1 LSFFSVIEIST
12 KVHNMRISAIAG
24 LFVVLVASVAEASRQ
39 CDNYASGCKAC
50 VCNQWADT
58 SDCCF
63 GEFNS
68 GNGNCEGI
76 KAANTNKFQ
85 ACCNGKNGFGRCW

>member
-1 LSFFSVIEIST
+1 
-12 KVHNMRISAIAG
+12 MRISIIAA
-24 LFVVLVASVAEASRQ
+24 LFVVLVASSAEAGRQ
-39 CDNYASGCKAC
+39 CENYASGCKAC

-58 SDCCF
+58 SKCCF
-63 GEFNS
+63 AEFNS

-76 KAANTNKFQ
+76 KAANTDRFQ

>member
-1 LSFFSVIEIST
+1 
-12 KVHNMRISAIAG
+12 MRISTIAA
-24 LFVVLVASVAEASRQ
+24 LFVVLIASSAEAGRQ
-39 CDNYASGCKAC
+39 CENYASGCNAC
-50 VCNQWADT
+50 VCNKWADT
-58 SDCCF
+58 SNCCR

-76 KAANTNKFQ
+76 KTANTGSFQ